1 MNRYLRY
8 SIPLVIFALIASFL
22 AWGLKRDYDP
32 KHIPSPLIGKSV
44 PEFTLPSLE
53 QAETMVSNKDLLG
66 NVYLLNV
73 WATWCI
79 SCRAEH
85 ETLVQLS
92 RSGKVDIV
100 GLNWKDERDK
110 AQVWLRQLGNPY
122 SVNIF
127 DKKGRTAI
135 DLGVYGAPET
145 FLVDSQGIIRFK
157 HAGPVTHDLFNNK
170 ILPLIEQLK
179 NKG

>member
-8 SIPLVIFALIASFL
+8 SIPLLVFVLIASFL

-32 KHIPSPLIGKSV
+32 RHIPSPLLGKSI
-44 PEFTLPSLE
+44 PEFLLPTVESPD
-53 QAETMVSNKDLLG
+53 TMVKSADLQG
-66 NVYLLNV
+66 KVYLLNV
-73 WATWCI
+73 WATWCV

-85 ETLVQLS
+85 ETLVHLS
-92 RSGKVDIV
+92 RSGKIDII

-110 AQVWLRQLGNPY
+110 AQVWLRQLGDPY

-145 FLVDSQGIIRFK
+145 FLVDSKGIIHYK
-157 HAGPVTHDLFNNK
+157 HAGPLTMQLFNETL
-170 ILPLIEQLK
+170 LPMIEDLK
-179 NKG
+179 RKG

>member
-1 MNRYLRY
+1 MKSYLRY
-8 SIPLVIFALIASFL
+8 SIPLVIFAVIAGFL
-22 AWGLKRDYDP
+22 YKGLGMNPRE
-32 KHIPSPLIGKSV
+32 IPSPLIGKSI
-44 PEFTLPSLE
+44 PAFSLPSVE
-53 QAETMVSNKDLLG
+53 QAETIITNKDLLG

-73 WATWCI
+73 WATWCA

-92 RSGKVDIV
+92 RSGKIDIV

-110 AQVWLRQLGNPY
+110 AEVWLRQLGNPY
-122 SVNIF
+122 TVNIF

-145 FLVDSQGIIRFK
+145 FLVDSQGIIHYK
-157 HAGPVTHDLFNNK
+157 HAGPVTME
-170 ILPLIEQLK
+170 LINETIMPIVDQLK
-179 NKG
+179 SKG